1 MAFFSGTIY
10 SESMNMD
17 TGLGVILPHDT
28 RCRRGLK
35 ELHRGIRVQKK
46 PKTLILLH
54 GLSDN
59 YSAWSLRTSVLRY
72 AEAYDLAVL
81 MPEVQRSYYQDMK
94 NGPAYFSYITGEL
107 PAITAELFNLSV
119 SPEDLMIAGLSMGGY
134 GALYAGLRYPEKFCG
149 VGCFSSGFDL
159 RSFVEGEDSSTV
171 RQLSG
176 WDKDRRGIFGEDKT
190 FPDSSDLYKLAV
202 LGADNPKKP
211 RIFMTCGT
219 GDFLHECNLRM
230 RDLLASTGAY
240 DLRYEEWPGI
250 HEWDFWDT
258 SLQKMLAHFL
268 VPEAAS

>member
-10 SESMNMD
+10 SASMNMD

-28 RCRRGLK
+28 RYRRGLK
-35 ELHRGIRVQKK
+35 ELHRGIRVKEK

-59 YSAWSLRTSVLRY
+59 HAAWSLRTSVLRY

-94 NGPAYFSYITGEL
+94 NGPAYFSYLSAEL
-107 PAITAELFNLSV
+107 PAAAAELFNLSV

-134 GALYAGLRYPEKFCG
+134 GALYAGLSFPEKFHAL
-149 VGCFSSGFDL
+149 GCFSSGFDL
-159 RSFVEGEDSSTV
+159 RSLVEEGDSPTI

-176 WDKDRRGIFGEDKT
+176 WEKDRRGIFGEERV
-190 FPDSSDLYKLAV
+190 FPDSSDLYKLA
-202 LGADNPKKP
+202 LLTAGKPKKP
-211 RIFMTCGT
+211 RIFMSCGT
-219 GDFLHECNLRM
+219 EDFLYACNLRM

-240 DLRYEEWPGI
+240 DLHYEEWPGA

-258 SLQKMLAHFL
+258 SLRKMLAHFL
-268 VPEAAS
+268 GS